1 MQQLWDLVPILVF
14 VVAYFTTDI
23 YFATGALMV
32 AVTLQLVAYWLLKR
46 PIGRELKFTFWASII
61 FGGLTLT
68 LRNEQFIQWKPTV
81 VNWAFSLALIGSH
94 FVGKANLIQRLLGS
108 QLEAPDRV
116 WRTLNFGWAA
126 GFFLTGLLN
135 ILVAYNFSLDFWVS
149 YKLISGILLTLLY
162 MLLTGI
168 YLYRQ
173 GLLQEPAQNAA
184 GESNNP

>member
-23 YFATGALMV
+23 YVATAALMV
-32 AVTLQLVAYWLLKR
+32 AVTLQLVIYWLLKR

-61 FGGLTLT
+61 FGSLTLV

-81 VNWAFSLALIGSH
+81 VNWAFSIALITSH

-108 QLEAPDRV
+108 QLSAPDNV

-135 ILVAYNFSLDFWVS
+135 IIVAYNFSLDFWVS
-149 YKLISGILLTLLY
+149 YKLISGFLLTLLY
-162 MLLTGI
+162 MLLTGL
-168 YLYRQ
+168 YLYKQ
-173 GLLQEPAQNAA
+173 GVLQEPAESQA
-184 GESNNP
+184 GEPEQP